1 MLNSQVLCLAVEKL
15 LENLKFSMA
24 LHLWSMNA
32 NYLSKNQ
39 GVLEGRQ
46 AKLESLDGKKE
57 KLVQFGEGG
66 FHFRGK
72 EKRGKG

>member
-1 MLNSQVLCLAVEKL
+1 
-15 LENLKFSMA
+15 MA
-24 LHLWSMNA
+24 LHLWSVNA

-46 AKLESLDGKKE
+46 AKLESLDGKKG

-66 FHFRGK
+66 FHFRGE